1 MKNFEGLV
9 SILREFE
16 KKYEAHHHLLPTP
29 DRRMQYSEAIA
40 MYFEPCAAKILAGH
54 FLVTNTEG
62 EKSVV
67 RIIQPT
73 AIELYYHEEGEGRF
87 KDPIMYH
94 TNDRKVSYNKDYFD
108 ARGIEG
114 LPYYPIGSL
123 NPHTS
128 GIDVTFENA
137 KEHYRASF
145 LIREY
150 TVKYEGGVEQF
161 VKNSTDIYDDLLLN
175 GIPIDDADW
184 VEWCEGEPIHHDQI
198 ERRWRRNV
206 ADYTEVS
213 PGKWEKNDLVEGRDC
228 FTLGGI
234 KYVKCPFNWQ
244 FRGKQ

>member
-1 MKNFEGLV
+1 MKNSKGLI

-16 KKYEAHHHLLPTP
+16 KKYEAHHHLLPPP

-62 EKSVV
+62 EKPIV

-94 TNDRKVSYNKDYFD
+94 TNDRKVWSKENYFKD
-108 ARGIEG
+108 RGIDG

-128 GIDVTFENA
+128 GIDITFENA
-137 KEHYRASF
+137 KERYRASF

-150 TVKYEGGVEQF
+150 VITYEGGKQ
-161 VKNSTDIYDDLLLN
+161 VKVVNSTEIYDDMLLN
-175 GIPIDDADW
+175 GITLDNADW
-184 VEWCEGEPIHHDQI
+184 VEWCDGAEEVEV
-198 ERRWRRNV
+198 ERKWRRNV
-206 ADYTEVS
+206 PKYRQVQGEL
-213 PGKWEKNDLVEGRDC
+213 GKWEPDPDGMDTFSTPKGR
-228 FTLGGI
+228 
-234 KYVKCPFNWQ
+234 VAKCPFNWQ
-244 FRGKQ
+244 FRIVK

>member
-1 MKNFEGLV
+1 MKNSKGLI

-16 KKYEAHHHLLPTP
+16 KKYETHHHLLPPP

-62 EKSVV
+62 EKPVV

-94 TNDRKVSYNKDYFD
+94 TNDRKVWSKENYFKD
-108 ARGIEG
+108 RGIES

-128 GIDVTFENA
+128 GIDITFENA
-137 KEHYRASF
+137 KERYRASF

-150 TVKYEGGVEQF
+150 VITYEGGKQ
-161 VKNSTDIYDDLLLN
+161 VKVVNSTEIYDDMLLN
-175 GIPIDDADW
+175 GITLDNADW
-184 VEWCEGEPIHHDQI
+184 VEWGDGTEEVEV
-198 ERRWRRNV
+198 ERKWRRNV
-206 ADYTEVS
+206 PMYRQVL
-213 PGKWEKNDLVEGRDC
+213 GKPDRWESDPDGMDTFSTPKGR
-228 FTLGGI
+228 
-234 KYVKCPFNWQ
+234 VAKCPFNWK
-244 FRGKQ
+244 FRTK

>member
-1 MKNFEGLV
+1 MKNYDGFI

-16 KKYEAHHHLLPTP
+16 KKYDAHHFLLPPP
-29 DRRMQYSEAIA
+29 DRRLQYSEAIA
-40 MYFEPCAAKILAGH
+40 IYFEPCAAKILAGH
-54 FLVTNTEG
+54 FLVTNTED
-62 EKSVV
+62 EKPVV

-94 TNDRKVSYNKDYFD
+94 TNDRKVWSKENYFND
-108 ARGIEG
+108 RGIEG

-150 TVKYEGGVEQF
+150 YVTYEVGKEPIRV
-161 VKNSTDIYDDLLLN
+161 VNSTEIYDDMLLN
-175 GIPIDDADW
+175 GITLDNADW
-184 VEWCEGEPIHHDQI
+184 VEWCDGTEDVEVI
-198 ERRWRRNV
+198 RKWRRNV
-206 ADYTEVS
+206 PMYRQVQGEPDR
-213 PGKWEKNDLVEGRDC
+213 WEPDPDGMNTFSAPKGR
-228 FTLGGI
+228 
-234 KYVKCPFNWQ
+234 VAKCPFNWQ
-244 FRGKQ
+244 FRIK

>member
-1 MKNFEGLV
+1 MKNFDGFI

-16 KKYEAHHHLLPTP
+16 KKYDAHHFLLPQP

-62 EKSVV
+62 EKPIV

-94 TNDRKVSYNKDYFD
+94 TNDRKVWSKENYFKD
-108 ARGIEG
+108 RGIEG

-150 TVKYEGGVEQF
+150 YVTYEVGKEPIKV
-161 VKNSTDIYDDLLLN
+161 VNSTEIYDDMLLN
-175 GIPIDDADW
+175 GITLDNADW
-184 VEWCEGEPIHHDQI
+184 VEWCDGTEDVEVI
-198 ERRWRRNV
+198 RKWRRNV
-206 ADYTEVS
+206 PMYRQVQGEPDR
-213 PGKWEKNDLVEGRDC
+213 WEPDPDGMNTFSTPKGLVA
-228 FTLGGI
+228 
-234 KYVKCPFNWQ
+234 KCPFNWQ
-244 FRGKQ
+244 FRIK

>member
-1 MKNFEGLV
+1 MKNSKGLI

-16 KKYEAHHHLLPTP
+16 KKYEAHHHLLPPP
-29 DRRMQYSEAIA
+29 DCRMQYSEAIA

-62 EKSVV
+62 EKPVV

-94 TNDRKVSYNKDYFD
+94 TNDRKVWSKEKYFKD
-108 ARGIEG
+108 RGIEG

-128 GIDVTFENA
+128 GIDITFENA
-137 KEHYRASF
+137 KERYRASF

-150 TVKYEGGVEQF
+150 VITYEGGKQ
-161 VKNSTDIYDDLLLN
+161 VKVVNSTEIYDDMLLN
-175 GIPIDDADW
+175 GITLDNADW
-184 VEWCEGEPIHHDQI
+184 VEWCDGAKEVEL
-198 ERRWRRNV
+198 ERKWRRNV
-206 ADYTEVS
+206 PMYRQVLGD
-213 PGKWEKNDLVEGRDC
+213 PNRWEPDPDGMDTFSTPKGR
-228 FTLGGI
+228 
-234 KYVKCPFNWQ
+234 VAKCPFNWQ
-244 FRGKQ
+244 FRIK